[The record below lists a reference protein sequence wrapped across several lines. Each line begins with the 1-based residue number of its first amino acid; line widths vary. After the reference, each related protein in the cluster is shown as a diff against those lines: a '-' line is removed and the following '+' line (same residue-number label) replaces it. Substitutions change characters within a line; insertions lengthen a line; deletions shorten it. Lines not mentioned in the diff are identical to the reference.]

1 MLIISRKPQESF
13 LIGDDIEVIVLEAQN
28 DRVRLGFVAPKE
40 IQILRKELH
49 DTKAANQEALESVE
63 RLKLDNLKNMALSKK
78 EQRND

>member
-1 MLIISRKPQESF
+1 M
-13 LIGDDIEVIVLEAQN
+13 IGDDIEVIVLEAQN
-28 DRVRLGFVAPKE
+28 DRVRLGIVAPKE

>member
-28 DRVRLGFVAPKE
+28 DRVRLGIVAPKE

-49 DTKAANQEALESVE
+49 DTKAANGSAGIGRKAETGQF
-63 RLKLDNLKNMALSKK
+63 KK
-78 EQRND
+78 HGAE